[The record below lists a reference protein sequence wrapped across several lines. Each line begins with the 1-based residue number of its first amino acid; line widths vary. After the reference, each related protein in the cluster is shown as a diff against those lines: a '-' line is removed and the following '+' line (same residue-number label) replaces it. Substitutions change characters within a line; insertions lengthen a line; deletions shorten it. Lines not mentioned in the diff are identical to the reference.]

1 LLVANLFIRPCQ
13 QVRAINAEN
22 SPEQNSG
29 RSPLL
34 GDRRAAEQA
43 CSFRYGFGYRR
54 QYGTAYLIFFAS
66 ISPF

>member
-1 LLVANLFIRPCQ
+1 LIVAYPFIRPCQ
-13 QVRAINAEN
+13 QVSAINAEN

-29 RSPLL
+29 RAPLL
-34 GDRRAAEQA
+34 GNRRTVEQA

-54 QYGTAYLIFFAS
+54 QNGTAYLIFFAS